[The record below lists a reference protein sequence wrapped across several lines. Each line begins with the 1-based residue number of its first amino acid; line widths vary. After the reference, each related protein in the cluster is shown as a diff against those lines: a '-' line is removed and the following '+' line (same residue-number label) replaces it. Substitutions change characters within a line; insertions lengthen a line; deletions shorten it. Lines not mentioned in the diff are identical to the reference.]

1 MKIDVL
7 VDDAYLNLLKEA
19 ASFLDGQLIR
29 LEAEARIS
37 EDPDTSGQYDRL
49 EYVTGLGFVACQQ
62 YMIGAFAR
70 KKINK
75 QTALDLG
82 PKHRCGETFASLVN
96 AAANYWKH
104 REEWGGS
111 NGGNRRADQTARL
124 LRSLGLNLEQSYVIA
139 NALYELLRPHAAR
152 FERLIP
158 FLTRW
163 RNDVLEENAAKQ

>member
-1 MKIDVL
+1 M
-7 VDDAYLNLLKEA
+7 VDDAYLSLLKEA
-19 ASFLDGQLIR
+19 ANFLDGQLAR
-29 LEAEARIS
+29 LEGEARTG
-37 EDPDTSGQYDRL
+37 EDPDRFGQYDRL
-49 EYVTGLGFVACQQ
+49 EYLTGLGFVACQQ

-111 NGGNRRADQTARL
+111 NGGNPRADQTTRR
-124 LRSLGLNLEQSYVIA
+124 LRSLGLDLEQSYVIA
-139 NALYELLRPHAAR
+139 NVLYELLRPHAAR

-163 RNDVLEENAAKQ
+163 RDDVLEKNAAKQ

>member
-1 MKIDVL
+1 MKIDVV
-7 VDDAYLNLLKEA
+7 VDDAYLNLLREA
-19 ASFLDGQLIR
+19 ANFLDGQLTR
-29 LEAEARIS
+29 LEAEARTS
-37 EDPDTSGQYDRL
+37 EDPDRLGQYDRL
-49 EYVTGLGFVACQQ
+49 EYVTGLGFAACQQ

-96 AAANYWKH
+96 GVANYWKH
-104 REEWGGS
+104 REEWGS
-111 NGGNRRADQTARL
+111 WDGGNSRADQTARP

-139 NALYELLRPHAAR
+139 NALYELLRPHPAR

-163 RNDVLEENAAKQ
+163 RDDVLEKNATKQ